1 MKLAFTMPATLL
13 KAVRRCLLDMCRW
26 GWPGALGAGLILGA
40 VLMATGFGPAARA
53 ELGELESA
61 VDKARLQALKLA
73 RSQRSE
79 ADVVDPAT
87 RFRAAFAPAQQRH
100 QRLASLMLLAG
111 SLGLEARRGE
121 FRELQEPQLGLLRY
135 RLTLPLVGSYSAAR
149 QFTEQALREDA
160 ALSLD
165 NLRIERSDVQ
175 SDSCRIELQFSL
187 WMRPD
192 DAGSHGPL
200 GAPLALSSA
209 AGFRP

>member
-1 MKLAFTMPATLL
+1 MKLAFAMPDTLL
-13 KAVRRCLLDMCRW
+13 KPGRRWWLEMRRW

-40 VLMATGFGPAARA
+40 VLMATAFGPAARA

-61 VDKARLQALKLA
+61 GDTARLQALSLA
-73 RSQRSE
+73 RSQRS
-79 ADVVDPAT
+79 AANVVDPAD

-121 FRELQEPQLGLLRY
+121 FRELQPPQLGLLRY
-135 RLTLPLVGSYSAAR
+135 RLTLPLVGSYAAAR
-149 QFTEQALREDA
+149 KFTEQALREDA

-187 WMRPD
+187 WMRPG
-192 DAGSHGPL
+192 DAGSN
-200 GAPLALSSA
+200 APLALSSA
-209 AGFRP
+209 AGLRP

>member
-1 MKLAFTMPATLL
+1 MKLGFEMPETLL
-13 KAVRRCLLDMCRW
+13 KPCRRWWLEMRRW
-26 GWPGALGAGLILGA
+26 GWPGALGAGLILCA

-61 VDKARLQALKLA
+61 ADTARLQALNLA
-73 RSQRSE
+73 RSQRN
-79 ADVVDPAT
+79 AAKVIDPAD
-87 RFRAAFAPAQQRH
+87 RFRAAFALAQQRH

-121 FRELQEPQLGLLRY
+121 FREVQEPQLGLWRY
-135 RLTLPLVGSYSAAR
+135 RLTLPLVGSYAAAR

-160 ALSLD
+160 GLSLD
-165 NLRIERSDVQ
+165 KLRIERSDVL

-192 DAGSHGPL
+192 DAEGHSPL

-209 AGFRP
+209 AGLRP